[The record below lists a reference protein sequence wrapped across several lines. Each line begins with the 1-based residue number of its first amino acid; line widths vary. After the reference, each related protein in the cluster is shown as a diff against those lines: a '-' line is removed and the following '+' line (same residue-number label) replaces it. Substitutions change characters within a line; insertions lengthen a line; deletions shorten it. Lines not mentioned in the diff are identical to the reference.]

1 VIPNLRRAILAV
13 IIESQHHQRETVL
26 SMTEHDHTKPASTQP
41 REAGGTGIEPVEGD
55 TVESET
61 VQTTRGKGEADEE
74 RLTAAQPPSEPPPS
88 QPTRSQSPPSQPPA
102 VARYDV
108 VSSIFHWSLVLLVL
122 TQLGLG
128 WSLHSWPGAIPE
140 RQAASWV
147 HHSLGLSITILV
159 FVAVLWRLTFASVK
173 YSALTP
179 AWVRPS
185 ERATAIILY
194 FLLILLPLTG
204 YLSLVF
210 AGKAVYIW
218 SWTVP
223 SWGWKD
229 ADLSD
234 LYSRWHNGAAIALS
248 GAFLFHVLL
257 VLVARLQERHVRS
270 RKRAPQ
276 AVNVNPPPPQKAA
289 PSWEGPTAET
299 RGLAFHLR
307 IFGWI
312 GFWAQLSLGVVSV
325 LLLVVTASSTY
336 YSASSLHIRFL
347 SWAQGVFWAHFATA
361 LLALTVIGF
370 FYCTRLAKGLRGG
383 LDPTRCQHRI
393 TRLVSGINFGS
404 SLGLTIAILGTAFS
418 IALLIAKTVAQPPG
432 IAITDPQ
439 KIVRAVDVFVLLANF
454 NIVVAH
460 FVGILTCLW
469 MLNRVHRFYLPL
481 ELARAAAGSEGA
493 GRELDASG

>member
-1 VIPNLRRAILAV
+1 MA
-13 IIESQHHQRETVL
+13 
-26 SMTEHDHTKPASTQP
+26 EHDQTKPASIP
-41 REAGGTGIEPVEGD
+41 PGASAASAIEPVEGGP
-55 TVESET
+55 VESET
-61 VQTTRGKGEADEE
+61 VRTTPDKGEAEEE
-74 RLTAAQPPSEPPPS
+74 RLAAAQPLSEPPLAQPAPSSQPPPS
-88 QPTRSQSPPSQPPA
+88 QPPT
-102 VARYDV
+102 VARYDL
-108 VSSIFHWSLVLLVL
+108 VSSIFHWLLVL
-122 TQLGLG
+122 TALAQLGLG

-147 HHSLGLSITILV
+147 HISLGLSIAILAFVVV
-159 FVAVLWRLTFASVK
+159 FWRLTFASVR
-173 YSALTP
+173 YSALSP
-179 AWVRPS
+179 PWARPS

-194 FLLILLPLTG
+194 FLLILMPLTG

-223 SWGWKD
+223 AWGWKD
-229 ADLSD
+229 ADLSG

-248 GAFLFHVLL
+248 AAFVLHILL
-257 VLVARLQERHVRS
+257 VLVARLQERRARS
-270 RKRAPQ
+270 RKRSLQ
-276 AVNVNPPPPQKAA
+276 DSIPPRPEPAA
-289 PSWEGPTAET
+289 LSQGPTAET
-299 RGLAFHLR
+299 RALAFHLR
-307 IFGWI
+307 IFGWL
-312 GFWAQLSLGVVSV
+312 GFWSQLCLGVVSV
-325 LLLVVTASSTY
+325 LLLVVTASSQY

-370 FYCTRLAKGLRGG
+370 YYCTRLAKGLRGG
-383 LDPTRCQHRI
+383 LDPTSCQHRI

-481 ELARAAAGSEGA
+481 ELARAAAGSE
-493 GRELDASG
+493 DAAQESNASA